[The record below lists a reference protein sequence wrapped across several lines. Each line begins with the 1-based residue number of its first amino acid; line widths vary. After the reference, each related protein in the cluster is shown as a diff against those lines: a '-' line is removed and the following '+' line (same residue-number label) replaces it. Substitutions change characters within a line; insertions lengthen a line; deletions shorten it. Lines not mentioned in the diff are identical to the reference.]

1 MKLEE
6 IYLSEEDATKL
17 FAVLDNRN
25 SGQTAQELAEEL
37 LHDRIRYAYKREV
50 QGR

>member
-6 IYLSEEDATKL
+6 IYISDEDAAKL
-17 FAVLDNRN
+17 YAVLENRN
-25 SGQTAQELAEEL
+25 SGQTDRELAEEL

>member
-6 IYLSEEDATKL
+6 IYLSEDDATKP

-25 SGQTAQELAEEL
+25 SGQTAQEL
-37 LHDRIRYAYKREV
+37 LHDRIRYAYKRKV
-50 QGR
+50 LGK

>member
-6 IYLSEEDATKL
+6 IYLSEDDATKL

-25 SGQTAQELAEEL
+25 TDQTAQELAEEL
-37 LHDRIRYAYKREV
+37 LHDRIRFAYKKEV
-50 QGR
+50 LGR